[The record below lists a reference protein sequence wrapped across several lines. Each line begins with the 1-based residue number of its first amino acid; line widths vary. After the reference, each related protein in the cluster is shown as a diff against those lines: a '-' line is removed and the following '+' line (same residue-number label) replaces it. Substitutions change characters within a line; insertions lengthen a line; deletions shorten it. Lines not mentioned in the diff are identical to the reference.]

1 MTNVD
6 EIDLEGLEERSR
18 AQTAALVRQLF
29 PFQAYPMRDSAGIV
43 RHGIGRP
50 IEKRPMA
57 PPVAEAALMY
67 DLTQT
72 QKALRGRVF
81 ELIVRQPS
89 FEPRLP
95 YLYALGDI
103 FGPEK
108 LAGWSRLWVLL
119 GIGDMEGMASELI
132 VAQWD
137 KMMGADEAT
146 RRLVFR
152 IINQLQ
158 LGVPVSA

>member
-1 MTNVD
+1 
-6 EIDLEGLEERSR
+6 
-18 AQTAALVRQLF
+18 
-29 PFQAYPMRDSAGIV
+29 
-43 RHGIGRP
+43 
-50 IEKRPMA
+50 
-57 PPVAEAALMY
+57 MY
-67 DLTQT
+67 DITQT
-72 QKALRGRVF
+72 QKALRARVF
-81 ELIVRQPS
+81 ELIVSQPS

-108 LAGWSRLWVLL
+108 LAGWSKLWALL
-119 GIGDMEGMASELI
+119 RSGDMEGVASELV

-137 KMMGADEAT
+137 KLVGADEAT

-158 LGVPVSA
+158 LGAPVAV